1 MAVLFPHDMAIRLIS
16 WSSLASSHMLFIR
29 KIMRYPPNE
38 IYMLYDPWKSQWFT
52 LMIYPE
58 KKPDFWWMV
67 KSGQIMSDWWYT
79 YHLPLWKIWL
89 RQLGSSKSPI
99 HGKKHVPNHQPVY
112 IYIYIHTYYGAI
124 IPNIWRMF
132 MKSPDVHGI
141 PQPRC
146 WWPRSVRCTLHGKS
160 STLFSP
166 ASPVTSE
173 FWRTSTDFMGL
184 RRDPDIMFLLAEHET
199 GFTEL
204 GISKLNCNTGD
215 RNHQDEQP
223 TFETWHL
230 RTHSTPSLSK
240 HLGTSKHTSV
250 IFTNNNFGYQYILYI
265 Y

>member
-1 MAVLFPHDMAIRLIS
+1 
-16 WSSLASSHMLFIR
+16 
-29 KIMRYPPNE
+29 
-38 IYMLYDPWKSQWFT
+38 
-52 LMIYPE
+52 
-58 KKPDFWWMV
+58 MV

-79 YHLPLWKIWL
+79 YHLPLWKTWL

-99 HGKKHVPNHQPVY
+99 HGKKTCFKPPNS
-112 IYIYIHTYYGAI
+112 IYIYTYYGAI

-184 RRDPDIMFLLAEHET
+184 MEGSGYHVFIFWLNMKLGLLNWGYPNLIATLVIET
-199 GFTEL
+199 
-204 GISKLNCNTGD
+204 IRMNN
-215 RNHQDEQP
+215 Q
-223 TFETWHL
+223 HL
-230 RTHSTPSLSK
+230 KR
-240 HLGTSKHTSV
+240 GTSEPTAPHRCP
-250 IFTNNNFGYQYILYI
+250 NILVHLSTHWWYSPTIILDINIYI
-265 Y
+265 YINIYHILT